1 MKKKN
6 TPNSYQR
13 VLQRA
18 RGGLLTKFKSRKG
31 GKSKSPSSSPV
42 NTPLSSSTT
51 TANKNK
57 SSTTKPSI
65 ATKTQDVAVPNEND
79 MNINAMPC
87 SPRSI
92 TTYETQK
99 IDNTAKKST
108 TKAPSPASFPSVI
121 EEEEMS
127 EGLSTE
133 YTFETATTFTALTA
147 NTNET
152 SPGENL
158 LPELDNACCG
168 LLFATDKKKALVQAV
183 DDINESGKSS
193 ISTVVDDF
201 NKGSGYLLSTVAG
214 GDEEKKNSNTAHTQ
228 TTTTNL
234 DVVVEDEPE
243 SLWSKLVTNVN
254 NIAGI
259 TTNND
264 QSTVMDQ
271 STIQTDL
278 TTEYSYG
285 VDSLTTGTM
294 STNDDGSHTID
305 SLVSDEKKE
314 KSTALQ
320 NEWMDNKR
328 VVSSSSPTP
337 STSSSQKKKFG
348 SVILKK
354 VRSTSPK
361 LFAKKIVKNTS
372 IEEEGSKSPS
382 TTTTTELGSIATEK
396 GSMAASKSS
405 KNSSSSSKKKINKS
419 RTTSRTPSPLTMLR
433 ARSMAKKNT
442 ASDVVVVVPDVES
455 VDEAA
460 TSNASP
466 TIAVEEGSVQKPQ
479 EQGEKKDTAEIS
491 KDNETKSI
499 TKSARLSPVN
509 VMDFD
514 NTDEVEVSVLDED
527 CEVKEDTIVK
537 SSSVLC
543 EDNEKVDIVGKE
555 SSPVVEEKEQLKDQQ
570 EDSMLQTISVEA
582 NEIMNQVNDLL
593 KVEEIAGQ

>member
-6 TPNSYQR
+6 TSNSYQR

-31 GKSKSPSSSPV
+31 GKNKSPSSSPV

-51 TANKNK
+51 ANNKKNK
-57 SSTTKPSI
+57 SSTTKPTI
-65 ATKTQDVAVPNEND
+65 ATKTKDVAVPSENNMD
-79 MNINAMPC
+79 MNNMPC

-108 TKAPSPASFPSVI
+108 TKAPSPSSFPSVI

-152 SPGENL
+152 TPGENL

-183 DDINESGKSS
+183 DDINESGKSL

-228 TTTTNL
+228 TTAATNL
-234 DVVVEDEPE
+234 DVVVEDEPEPE

-254 NIAGI
+254 NIVGPAN
-259 TTNND
+259 NND

-294 STNDDGSHTID
+294 STTDGSHTID

-314 KSTALQ
+314 KSTVQ

-328 VVSSSSPTP
+328 VVLSSSPTP

-382 TTTTTELGSIATEK
+382 TTTATELGSIATKK
-396 GSMAASKSS
+396 GSMAAA
-405 KNSSSSSKKKINKS
+405 SSKKKINKS
-419 RTTSRTPSPLTMLR
+419 RATSRTPSPLTMLR

-442 ASDVVVVVPDVES
+442 ASDVVVVDAES
-455 VDEAA
+455 ADESAS
-460 TSNASP
+460 SNASP

-479 EQGEKKDTAEIS
+479 EQDETKDTVQIS

-509 VMDFD
+509 VMDFH
-514 NTDEVEVSVLDED
+514 NTDEVEVSVLDEN
-527 CEVKEDTIVK
+527 CEVKEDIVVK
-537 SSSVLC
+537 SSSLLC
-543 EDNEKVDIVGKE
+543 EDNEKVETVGKE
-555 SSPVVEEKEQLKDQQ
+555 SSLVVEEKEQLKDQQ

>member
-1 MKKKN
+1 MKKKS

-31 GKSKSPSSSPV
+31 GKKKSPSSSPV
-42 NTPLSSSTT
+42 TTPLSSSTT
-51 TANKNK
+51 ANNKKNK
-57 SSTTKPSI
+57 SGTTKPTI
-65 ATKTQDVAVPNEND
+65 ATKTEDVAVPSEND
-79 MNINAMPC
+79 MNMNNMPC

-108 TKAPSPASFPSVI
+108 TKASSPSFPSVI

-127 EGLSTE
+127 EGLLSTE
-133 YTFETATTFTALTA
+133 YTFETATAFTALTA

-152 SPGENL
+152 TPGENL
-158 LPELDNACCG
+158 LPELDNACWG
-168 LLFATDKKKALVQAV
+168 LLFATDKKAALTQAV
-183 DDINESGKSS
+183 EDINESGKSL

-201 NKGSGYLLSTVAG
+201 NKGSGYLLSTV
-214 GDEEKKNSNTAHTQ
+214 NTAHTQ

-234 DVVVEDEPE
+234 DVVVEDEPEPE

-305 SLVSDEKKE
+305 SLISDEKKKE
-314 KSTALQ
+314 ETTALQ

-328 VVSSSSPTP
+328 VASSSSPTP
-337 STSSSQKKKFG
+337 STSSSQKKMMKLPT
-348 SVILKK
+348 VILKK

-372 IEEEGSKSPS
+372 NEEEGSKSPS
-382 TTTTTELGSIATEK
+382 TTTATELGSIVTEK

-405 KNSSSSSKKKINKS
+405 KNSTSSSKKKINKS

-442 ASDVVVVVPDVES
+442 ASDVVVVDAES
-455 VDEAA
+455 VYEAA
-460 TSNASP
+460 SSNVSP

-479 EQGEKKDTAEIS
+479 EQDEKKDTAEIS

-514 NTDEVEVSVLDED
+514 NTDEVEVLVLDEV
-527 CEVKEDTIVK
+527 CEVKEDTLVK
-537 SSSVLC
+537 SSSLLN
-543 EDNEKVDIVGKE
+543 EDNEKVGTVGKE
-555 SSPVVEEKEQLKDQQ
+555 SSLVVEEKEQRKDQQ

-582 NEIMNQVNDLL
+582 NEIMNQVNDIL